1 MGSKAIVF
9 LGLLVAMLLLIS
21 YEVAA
26 RDLVEETSKV
36 TEAEPAQYGGGGGG
50 YGGGRGGGGYGGGR
64 GGGGYGGGG
73 GGRCR
78 HGCCG
83 RGYHGCRCCSYAGQ
97 AVDADFNE
105 VETHN

>member
-21 YEVAA
+21 SEVAA
-26 RDLVEETSKV
+26 RELVEETSKV
-36 TEAEPAQYGGGGGG
+36 TEAEPAQYGGGR
-50 YGGGRGGGGYGGGR
+50 GR
-64 GGGGYGGGG
+64 
-73 GGRCR
+73 RCR